1 MIKKSFS
8 LMAMVAGF
16 ALVVGVSFAA
26 APFYEGKTVRFIVGF
41 PPGGGFDTH
50 ARVMARHIVKHI
62 PGGPNIYV
70 ENMPGAGSLVFAN
83 HLYNVAKPDGLAFG
97 FFNGTFFFNKILG
110 QEGIL
115 FDPKKFIFIGS
126 PEKATALCVLSKASG
141 VTNLNEW
148 MSSKKVVK
156 FGGVSQGTVVQDNCP
171 RILKEVLGLP
181 IQLVSGYKGTA
192 DIRLAVESGEVGGAF
207 MGWDIVSG
215 PWRNAMN
222 KGDLV
227 VLLQAQ
233 SRPVT
238 DLPNAPLAISLAKTE
253 EARQLIEVGIHYNL
267 AILRPL
273 VLPPNTPRE
282 RVEIL
287 RKAFQETLKDKAYL
301 DDVEK
306 AKLGFDPVTAE
317 ELENAIE
324 GIYKLD
330 PALLAKLKQILL
342 K

>member
-1 MIKKSFS
+1 MTLICGII
-8 LMAMVAGF
+8 LVA
-16 ALVVGVSFAA
+16 GVSFGAS
-26 APFYEGKTVRFIVGF
+26 PFYEGKTIRFVVGF
-41 PPGGGFDTH
+41 PPGGGFDIHGRT
-50 ARVMARHIVKHI
+50 MARHMAKHI
-62 PGGPNIYV
+62 PGNPNIYV

-83 HLYNVAKPDGLAFG
+83 HLYNVTKPDGLTFG

-115 FDPKKFIFIGS
+115 FDPRKFIFIGS

-141 VTNLNEW
+141 ITNLNEW
-148 MSSKKVVK
+148 ISTKKIVK

-215 PWRNAMN
+215 PWGNAMK

-233 SRPVT
+233 PKPVM
-238 DLPNAPLAISLAKTE
+238 DLPNVPLAISLAKTE

-273 VLPPNTPRE
+273 VLPPNTPKE

-287 RKAFQETLKDKAYL
+287 RNAFQETLKDKAYL
-301 DDVEK
+301 EDVQK

-317 ELENAIE
+317 ELENAVE

-330 PALLAKLKQILL
+330 AGLLARLKQILL